1 MFLYTLTTAQNYS
14 LLLFVETGNTFRNLP
29 ERFPKRQ
36 VFLTQ
41 GLQQAFGYKIESG
54 LLPI

>member
-1 MFLYTLTTAQNYS
+1 MHFDHCTNYS
-14 LLLFVETGNTFRNLP
+14 LLLFAETGNTFRNLP

-41 GLQQAFGYKIESG
+41 GLQQTFGYKIESG

>member
-1 MFLYTLTTAQNYS
+1 MHFDHCTNYS
-14 LLLFVETGNTFRNLP
+14 LLLFAETGNTFRNLP

-41 GLQQAFGYKIESG
+41 GWQQQAFGYKIESG